1 MYAVSTR
8 KNFSSHQLGIPSY
21 FFRGD
26 DVYRE
31 ERIVGHLPKYIS
43 RFAWYFIEHGGAIT
57 AEVTGS
63 PTFSRDLPQGG
74 RHVPAL
80 LEFRCEDEQLLSKCK
95 ELVAENLS
103 GLFGNPLIADKS
115 LLVDCANESDSDDDE
130 YDVENNGTG
139 TTENEQTPRQT
150 QIQTTPAVS
159 STSTESAANTK
170 RSAPAQEEEPAVIV
184 ID

>member
-1 MYAVSTR
+1 MFKSLKICTICTLFRQEKTSAVTNSEFR
-8 KNFSSHQLGIPSY
+8 HI

-57 AEVTGS
+57 AEVTGP

-139 TTENEQTPRQT
+139 TTENEQTG
-150 QIQTTPAVS
+150 
-159 STSTESAANTK
+159 
-170 RSAPAQEEEPAVIV
+170 SAPNPNPNNASC
-184 ID
+184 